1 MPDWAPMSMK
11 MGPGTKAS
19 SKTSIACR
27 RDCIDMRKDH
37 FHIKIVIHLTS
48 GGQPVTGTVERYN
61 PYEILL
67 QTAKGK
73 LLVFKHAIATIEAVD
88 EPKGYKL

>member
-1 MPDWAPMSMK
+1 VAVLEKGLNMDEEAKSAAKPLIEEFIPK
-11 MGPGTKAS
+11 LVGK
-19 SKTSIACR
+19 KVI
-27 RDCIDMRKDH
+27 
-37 FHIKIVIHLTS
+37 IHLTS

-73 LLVFKHAIATIEAVD
+73 MLVFKHAIATIEAVD
-88 EPKGYKL
+88 EPKGYKLYV

>member
-1 MPDWAPMSMK
+1 MDTELVKEEAKSATEPLIEGFIPRLVGK
-11 MGPGTKAS
+11 
-19 SKTSIACR
+19 
-27 RDCIDMRKDH
+27 
-37 FHIKIVIHLTS
+37 KIVIHLTT
-48 GGQPVTGTVERYN
+48 GGQPVTGTVEKYN

>member
-1 MPDWAPMSMK
+1 MDTELVKEGANGTTKPLSNGFIPTLMSK
-11 MGPGTKAS
+11 K
-19 SKTSIACR
+19 
-27 RDCIDMRKDH
+27 
-37 FHIKIVIHLTS
+37 VIIRLVS

-61 PYEILL
+61 PHEILL

>member
-1 MPDWAPMSMK
+1 MDTDLVKEEANRAIKPLTNGFIPK
-11 MGPGTKAS
+11 LMGK
-19 SKTSIACR
+19 KV
-27 RDCIDMRKDH
+27 
-37 FHIKIVIHLTS
+37 VIHLTS

-88 EPKGYKL
+88 EPKGFKIER

>member
-1 MPDWAPMSMK
+1 METELVKEEANRT
-11 MGPGTKAS
+11 TKPL
-19 SKTSIACR
+19 KNGFIP
-27 RDCIDMRKDH
+27 KLVGK
-37 FHIKIVIHLTS
+37 KIIIHLTS

-61 PYEILL
+61 PYEIL